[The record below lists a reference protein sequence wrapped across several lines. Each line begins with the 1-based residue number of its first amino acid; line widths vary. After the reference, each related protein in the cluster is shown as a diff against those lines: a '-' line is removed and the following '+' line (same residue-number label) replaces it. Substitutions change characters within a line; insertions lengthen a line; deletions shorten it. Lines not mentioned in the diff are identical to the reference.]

1 MCIRDSTLTAG
12 DSTKKSNDLTIAR
25 RLVTIAVSDFLC
37 WFPIGLLGLLAS
49 NGVPVPGEV
58 NVVIAIIVL
67 PVNSAINPF
76 LYTLNMMLE
85 RRRRARERRLQKLVM
100 SAMAS
105 KYSETAMDRLDDAYT
120 QSEALVLLK
129 SWVSEGLLT
138 PACLT
143 RIASEGE
150 DRKRPPQDPPE

>member
-1 MCIRDSTLTAG
+1 M
-12 DSTKKSNDLTIAR
+12 
-25 RLVTIAVSDFLC
+25 SDFLC

-105 KYSETAMDRLDDAYT
+105 KYSETAVDRLDDGYT
-120 QSEALVLLK
+120 RSEALVLLK

-143 RIASEGE
+143 RIASEEE
-150 DRKRPPQDPPE
+150 DRKRPPPQDPPE